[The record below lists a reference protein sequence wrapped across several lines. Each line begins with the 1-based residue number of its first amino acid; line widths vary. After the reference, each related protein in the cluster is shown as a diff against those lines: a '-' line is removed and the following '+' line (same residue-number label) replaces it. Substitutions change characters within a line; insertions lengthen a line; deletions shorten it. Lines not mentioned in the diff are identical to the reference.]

1 MATIYDVAALAGVS
15 PATVSRVF
23 NGRTVSDDRAQR
35 VRDAAASLSFTPN
48 RTARTL
54 RRQSSEVIAL
64 IIPDIQNPFF
74 TALARGV
81 EDRAQSSG
89 YSVVLCN
96 TDDDPVKE
104 ARYLQIAISENMAG
118 VVLVPASDSSDLSI
132 MVGQGRPVVTVDR
145 TTAFDVDHVMID
157 NRPAGASVTGSL
169 FDAGYTRIA
178 CIAGP
183 ESVVTAIERAGGW
196 RETVESRG
204 AYDADPY
211 LKIANHRVDGG
222 RAAMAELLDLPD
234 APDAVVATNNLM
246 GVGALQVLNERGLT
260 PPAFGVGVIGGLPFT
275 TLSPGLITLVHLP
288 THDLG
293 TTAVSMLV
301 SRIDGATEPAR
312 TVVLPGVLTA
322 ATTAATR
329 DAD

>member
-23 NGRTVSDDRAQR
+23 NGRAVSEDRAER
-35 VRDAAASLSFTPN
+35 VREAAKTLSFTPN

-81 EDRAQSSG
+81 EDRAQAAG

-96 TDDDPVKE
+96 TDDDQEKE

-118 VVLVPASDSSDLSI
+118 VILVPASDDSDLSV

-157 NRPAGASVTGSL
+157 NRPAGASVTASL
-169 FDAGYTRIA
+169 FDGGYQRIA

-183 ESVVTAIERAGGW
+183 TTVVTATERARGWGDVVEERGG
-196 RETVESRG
+196 
-204 AYDADPY
+204 YDAAPY

-222 RAAMAELLDLPD
+222 RAAMTELLEGPD
-234 APDAVVATNNLM
+234 VPDAVVVTNNLM
-246 GVGALQVLNERGLT
+246 GVGALQVLNEHGLT

-288 THDLG
+288 TRDLG

-301 SRIDGATEPAR
+301 ARIDGETEPAR

-322 ATTAATR
+322 ATRTAP
-329 DAD
+329 